1 MVELPPV
8 VVTANPLGSELFELV
23 PPVSVLDGRELF
35 LRREATLGETLDRLP
50 GVSSTTFG
58 PNASRPVIR
67 GLDGDRVRLLQNGV
81 GVSDAS
87 ALSFDH
93 AVSVDPL
100 LVERVEVVAA
110 RRRCLYGG
118 TAIGGWTIRWTTHS
132 PSAREGVGGRAEAR
146 FAARPL
152 SAAARR
158 CWRRQCPRALHADG
172 YTRRTDDLAS
182 RPCGDLA
189 AARRGG
195 GRNSCWS
202 GRRQPTV
209 PRSTAAA
216 LVSPPMGLRP
226 GRRLLGP
233 FDSDNCTVAEEAVRN
248 DMRSRLRDV
257 GRLEEPQPPCPG

>member
-1 MVELPPV
+1 LSIPCALAQPSPQKAAVVELPPV

-100 LVERVEVVAA
+100 LVERVGWSRPGGAA
-110 RRRCLYGG
+110 Y
-118 TAIGGWTIRWTTHS
+118 TAAP
-132 PSAREGVGGRAEAR
+132 PSAGGQYAGQRIPQAPVRAWAG
-146 FAARPL
+146 APRPV
-152 SAAARR
+152 S
-158 CWRRQCPRALHADG
+158 
-172 YTRRTDDLAS
+172 
-182 RPCGDLA
+182 
-189 AARRGG
+189 RRG
-195 GRNSCWS
+195 
-202 GRRQPTV
+202 P
-209 PRSTAAA
+209 
-216 LVSPPMGLRP
+216 
-226 GRRLLGP
+226 
-233 FDSDNCTVAEEAVRN
+233 
-248 DMRSRLRDV
+248 
-257 GRLEEPQPPCPG
+257 